1 MKTIVLAT
9 GNPDKATEIRDIFG
23 GAYDVVTMKS
33 LGLDPDIVED
43 GDTYE
48 ANALIKVRAIADAL
62 CPKGYIVMADDSGL
76 SVDALDGAPG
86 IYSARY
92 AGEDVTYHDNNL
104 KLLDAMK
111 DVPDDRR
118 TATFVCAVA
127 IIFPDGREW
136 TGRGEVA
143 GTIARDFRGVGGF
156 GYDPLFIVDE
166 TGKTYAEMTEEEKN
180 HISHRF
186 RAMTAAKKQ
195 LDTYARYTA
204 FHSGQE
210 D

>member
-9 GNPDKATEIRDIFG
+9 GNADKATEIKAMLG
-23 GAYDVVTMKS
+23 GSYDVVTMKS

-43 GDTYE
+43 GETYE
-48 ANALIKVRAIADAL
+48 ANALIKVHAIADEL
-62 CPKGYIVMADDSGL
+62 SPKGYIVMADDSGL

-86 IYSARY
+86 LYSARY
-92 AGEDVTYHDNNL
+92 AGEDVTYLDNNK

-111 DVPDDRR
+111 DVPDDKR

-136 TGRGEVA
+136 TGRGEVH
-143 GTIARDFRGVGGF
+143 GTISRDFRGEGGF
-156 GYDPLFIVDE
+156 GYDPLFIVSE
-166 TGKTYAEMTEEEKN
+166 VGKSYAEMSDAEKN
-180 HISHRF
+180 HISHRY
-186 RAMTAAKKQ
+186 RAMSKAKKQ
-195 LDTYARYTA
+195 LDTYSRYVA
-204 FHSGQE
+204 FHGEKQ